1 MASYNE
7 TCQYHFDRQA
17 KYYILYLLYMFIYI
31 CMYRQVFIMFS
42 CNDFL
47 KLILDETWMKEN
59 KGNTGLFPIL
69 IQIKEYQRVGR
80 TKMIIG

>member
-1 MASYNE
+1 
-7 TCQYHFDRQA
+7 
-17 KYYILYLLYMFIYI
+17 
-31 CMYRQVFIMFS
+31 MFS

-47 KLILDETWMKEN
+47 KIILDETQMKEN

-69 IQIKEYQRVGR
+69 IQIKESQRVGH

>member
-1 MASYNE
+1 
-7 TCQYHFDRQA
+7 
-17 KYYILYLLYMFIYI
+17 
-31 CMYRQVFIMFS
+31 MYRQVFIMFS

-69 IQIKEYQRVGR
+69 IQIKEYQRVGH

>member
-1 MASYNE
+1 MTSDNE

-17 KYYILYLLYMFIYI
+17 KYYILYLLYLCVYI
-31 CMYRQVFIMFS
+31 CIYRQVFIMFS

-47 KLILDETWMKEN
+47 KIILDETQMKEN

-69 IQIKEYQRVGR
+69 IQIKESQRVGH
-80 TKMIIG
+80 TEMIIG